1 MRPLYFHHN
10 LAAGKLASIDSNK
23 TLSTIIMP
31 LMWDNVTEIKSII
44 FGSVYGS
51 KMRNVS
57 RCRPTVSHETILAT
71 KQKFFFTKVAPV
83 KSMTDIIPL
92 GF

>member
-1 MRPLYFHHN
+1 
-10 LAAGKLASIDSNK
+10 
-23 TLSTIIMP
+23 MP
-31 LMWDNVTEIKSII
+31 LMRDNVTEIKSII

-57 RCRPTVSHETILAT
+57 RCRPPVSHETILAT
-71 KQKFFFTKVAPV
+71 KQKSFFTKVAPV
-83 KSMTDIIPL
+83 KSMTDIVPL